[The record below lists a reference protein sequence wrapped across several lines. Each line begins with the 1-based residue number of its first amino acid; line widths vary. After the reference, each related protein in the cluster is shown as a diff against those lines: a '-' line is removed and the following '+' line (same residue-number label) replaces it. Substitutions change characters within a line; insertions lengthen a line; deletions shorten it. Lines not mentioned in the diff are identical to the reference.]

1 MSSGPARRHTYRWHT
16 YQRERFPV
24 VRHGLLV
31 LLTTACVLA
40 YSAHSHG
47 GNLDWGAV
55 APAAAVNFLMFF
67 LLRVADEFKDFEDDS
82 RYRPE
87 RPVPRGLVKLNE
99 LRNLAL
105 VAAVVQLVLVLL
117 LRPAALPLLLACWV
131 FMALM
136 TTEFFAPRFLKARP
150 GLYLL
155 SHQPIVPLLQLLASA
170 WDWARTGVQPPVTAL
185 VWLVVVSF
193 GAGLTLE
200 LGRKLKSPEQERPG
214 VEMYTG
220 VWGIPGAMLAWLAA
234 VSLACGAALLATRGG
249 GWAGLP
255 LLGVWLWAAVS
266 AQRFKER
273 PTPHGAETLENL
285 SAAVVLLVYV
295 TLALRGS
302 L

>member
-1 MSSGPARRHTYRWHT
+1 MAQSENRWWT
-16 YQRERFPV
+16 YQRERFPLLK
-24 VRHGLLV
+24 HGLLV

-40 YSAHSHG
+40 FTARSSG
-47 GNLDWGAV
+47 VPLDWWLV
-55 APAAAVNFLMFF
+55 LPAAAVNFLMFF

-99 LRNLAL
+99 LRLLAVVAAVIQLAL
-105 VAAVVQLVLVLL
+105 VLT
-117 LRPAALPLLLACWV
+117 LRPYALPWLLACWG

-136 TTEFFAPRFLKARP
+136 TAEFFAPQFLKARP

-170 WDWARTGVQPPVTAL
+170 WVWAKPGGVAPISAL
-185 VWLVVVSF
+185 VWLAVVSF

-220 VWGIPGAMLAWLAA
+220 VWGIRGAMLAWLGA
-234 VSLACGAALLATRGG
+234 VSLAAGAALLATRGG
-249 GWAGLP
+249 GWAGLL
-255 LLGVWLWAAVS
+255 LLGAWLVAALS
-266 AQRFKER
+266 ARQFNQH
-273 PTPHGAETLENL
+273 PTPKGAEMLENI
-285 SAAVVLLVYV
+285 SALVVLLAYL
-295 TLALRGS
+295 TLALRGH